1 MKVSLRIIAAD
12 DEPEMLAYF
21 KETLEELGH
30 RVVGLAANGEELIAQ
45 SLRERPDLVIADVKM
60 PGTNGID
67 AARELCHELPVPVIL
82 VSAYHDN
89 GIMER
94 AQAPTVMAYLVKPI
108 KREDLKAAIVLAM
121 RRFAEFQ
128 SLTKEAAD
136 LKQAMEDRKIIER
149 AKGILMKQ
157 AKLDE
162 GDAFKRLQDLAS
174 NKNQKMI
181 EIAKMIVTMRDAFEP
196 KT

>member
-1 MKVSLRIIAAD
+1 MKVSLRIVAAD
-12 DEPEMLAYF
+12 DEPEMRAYF

-30 RVVGLAANGEELIAQ
+30 RVVGLAANGEELITQ
-45 SLRERPDLVIADVKM
+45 SRKERPDLVIADIKM

-67 AARELCHELPVPVIL
+67 AAREFCHELAVPVIL

-89 GIMER
+89 EIMER
-94 AQAPTVMAYLVKPI
+94 AQVPTVMAYLVKPI
-108 KREDLKAAIVLAM
+108 KREDLKAAIFLAM
-121 RRFAEFQ
+121 CRFAEFQ
-128 SLTKEAAD
+128 SLKEEAAD
-136 LKQAMEDRKIIER
+136 LKQALEDRKIIER

-181 EIAKMIVTMRDAFEP
+181 EIAKMIVTMRDAFKP

>member
-1 MKVSLRIIAAD
+1 MKVSLRIVAAD
-12 DEPEMLAYF
+12 DEPEMRAYF
-21 KETLEELGH
+21 KETLEALGH
-30 RVVGLAANGEELIAQ
+30 RVVGLAANGEELIAL
-45 SLRERPDLVIADVKM
+45 SRKERPDLVIADIKM

-67 AARELCHELPVPVIL
+67 AARQLYHELPVPVIV

-94 AQAPTVMAYLVKPI
+94 AQAPAVMAYLVKPI
-108 KREDLKAAIVLAM
+108 KSEDLKAAIFLAM

-128 SLTKEAAD
+128 SLMKEAAS

-181 EIAKMIVTMRDAFEP
+181 EIAKMVVTMRDAFEP

>member
-1 MKVSLRIIAAD
+1 MKAPLRIVAAD

-30 RVVGLAANGEELIAQ
+30 QVVGLAANGEELIAQ
-45 SLRERPDLVIADVKM
+45 SRKERPDLVIADIKM

-67 AARELCHELPVPVIL
+67 AAQELCQELAVPVIL

-89 GIMER
+89 EIMER
-94 AQAPTVMAYLVKPI
+94 SQAPTVMAYLVKPI
-108 KREDLKAAIVLAM
+108 KREDLKAAIFLAM

-128 SLTKEAAD
+128 SLTEEAAD
-136 LKQAMEDRKIIER
+136 LKQALEDRKIIER
-149 AKGILMKQ
+149 AKGIIMKQ

-174 NKNQKMI
+174 NKNQKMV

-196 KT
+196 NT